1 VGRRAA
7 QDGRHPRRVLAAA
20 DGRRRDPGGH
30 DAVLQVRPDR
40 GPDPRDAFALAITPG
55 SILLAIIGILRVS
68 SEWSQ
73 RTALITY
80 TLVPK
85 RMRVMAPRSPPL
97 SSWAP
102 S

>member
-1 VGRRAA
+1 MVDTRAGFWLQLMA
-7 QDGRHPRRVLAAA
+7 GVVTLAGMTLFCRFAETE
-20 DGRRRDPGGH
+20 D
-30 DAVLQVRPDR
+30 LIL
-40 GPDPRDAFALAITPG
+40 RDAFALAITPG
-55 SILLAIIGILRVS
+55 SILLAIIGILPVS